1 MSESVRKY
9 LLLALTGLLTAN
21 LFFSITT
28 SLVLSF
34 IIIAIQLV
42 CLRKEDSAFLFL
54 LLGSTFGAFYAQNGV
69 RFVGSFLVWGSALYL
84 LKDLISY
91 RKNWFANYR
100 PLLFFIFLILFS
112 ILITTGG
119 SYSKEKFIAMMMN
132 VVPFTI
138 AFSHLILYKEK
149 HSFGHIGLMYVLY
162 SIFLLVFMNEQMNV
176 KVNLNTLLFSFAGF
190 RYDINEY
197 IAGDKE
203 VWHVGY
209 QSIGIHG
216 CIGLIYALFSNDKYA
231 KQFRTWIIALSA
243 LVVWYA
249 AARQAILLYAV
260 IWLVYFTLYKG
271 LSLRNL
277 IALSALVAGGYLLLL
292 NLDNDS
298 LEFLM
303 GSTDG
308 KDSARDR
315 IMDAAMLQFY
325 QNPVFGVGFGRFF
338 IGGEYG
344 CNEHNLFVELL
355 TEMGV
360 VGLLAYVGLCARP
373 LLGSYKFAK
382 QNLHTYAPFFLLLL
396 SYLLRSMVSS
406 DLRETIVILILAL
419 SIHMGCKYKITS
431 I

>member
-9 LLLALTGLLTAN
+9 LLLALTVLLTAN
-21 LFFSITT
+21 LFFSITS

-91 RKNWFANYR
+91 GNNWSSHYR

-119 SYSKEKFIAMMMN
+119 SYSTEKFIAMMMN

-149 HSFGHIGLMYVLY
+149 HSFGHVGLMYVLY
-162 SIFLLVFMNEQMNV
+162 SIFLLVFMNEQMGV

-190 RYDINEY
+190 RYEINEY
-197 IAGDKE
+197 IAGDKD

-216 CIGLIYALFSNDKYA
+216 CIGLIYALFTNDQYA
-231 KQFRTWIIALSA
+231 KQFKILIISLSA

-260 IWLVYFTLYKG
+260 IWLAYLTLYKG

-277 IALSALVAGGYLLLL
+277 IALSVLVAGGYLLLM
-292 NLDNDS
+292 NLDNNS

-303 GSTDG
+303 GSTEG

-315 IMDAAMLQFY
+315 IMDAAMRQFY

-338 IGGEYG
+338 IDGEYG

-373 LLGSYKFAK
+373 LLNSYNFAK
-382 QNLHTYAPFFLLLL
+382 QNLQTYAPFFLLLL

-419 SIHMGCKYKITS
+419 SIQMGCKYKITS